1 LVSSILAITII
12 LELGLATIPMLVGKS
27 ARLMVA
33 LMAAES
39 LTEMVVQLVLISVAI
54 IHVSVTV
61 TVISVSTGARG
72 A

>member
-1 LVSSILAITII
+1 
-12 LELGLATIPMLVGKS
+12 MFVGKS

-39 LTEMVVQLVLISVAI
+39 LTEMVVQLVLITITI

-61 TVISVSTGARG
+61 TVISVFTGAQG
-72 A
+72 ARESVSLQLRVGKRLEYWG